1 MRSAWAAVVAAIVAA
16 VFAGTASAKLTA
28 AEQKWASPLIQAWNL
43 QNAGLHLVL
52 AQASKNGALIAGEK
66 PDNLNLTRTL
76 VVLASCQTGKVI
88 AKAGKPPTAR
98 MAGFRDALN
107 AACIHDANG
116 ANDFAKAIGAV
127 TKNNATKAKAFL
139 AQGVQEFKKGS
150 GQIRKAYSALTAI
163 GGGAVFKA

>member
-1 MRSAWAAVVAAIVAA
+1 VVVAA

-28 AEQKWASPLIQAWNL
+28 VEQKWASPLIQAWNL

-52 AQASKNGALIAGEK
+52 AQASKKGALVAGEK
-66 PDNLNLTRTL
+66 PDNLNLTRIL

-98 MAGFRDALN
+98 MARFGNALN

-127 TKNNATKAKAFL
+127 TKNNATGAKAFL
-139 AQGVQEFKKGS
+139 ARGVQEFKRGS
-150 GQIRKAYSALTAI
+150 DQIQKAYSALTAI
-163 GGGAVFKA
+163 GGAGVFKA

>member
-1 MRSAWAAVVAAIVAA
+1 MIVAA

-28 AEQKWASPLIQAWNL
+28 AEQKWAGPLIQAWNL

-52 AQASKNGALIAGEK
+52 AQASKNGALVAGQK

-76 VVLASCQTGKVI
+76 VVLASCQTGKVMTT
-88 AKAGKPPTAR
+88 AGKPPTAR

-116 ANDFAKAIGAV
+116 ANDFARAIGAV
-127 TKNNATKAKAFL
+127 TKNNAAQAKAFL

-150 GQIRKAYSALTAI
+150 AQIQKAYGALTAI
-163 GGGAVFKA
+163 GGAAAFKA